1 MTAPANTAPGILI
14 VDDHELVRL
23 GLCALIAS
31 HSGSGSG
38 TEPVATLEAS
48 TLADAMHL
56 YARHAGSIVLVLL
69 DLHLPDTHGL
79 SGLRAFLARF
89 PAAPIVVL
97 SGDADPALKRQARE
111 AGAHAFLP
119 KAGQLADVIDYLAA
133 RGLLDPAPP
142 GRAVTPTARL
152 TESHDAQGAREVR
165 THDGERLRLTRRQAE
180 LLDWLLAGRSNREI
194 AEHVHLAEG
203 TVKNHVSALLLM
215 FGVRSRAE
223 LISRLR

>member
-1 MTAPANTAPGILI
+1 MPAEPRILI

-31 HSGSGSG
+31 HAGNG
-38 TEPVATLEAS
+38 TEPIATLEAS

-56 YARHAGSIVLVLL
+56 YAQHTDSIVLVLL

-79 SGLRAFLARF
+79 SGLRELLARF
-89 PAAPIVVL
+89 PAAPIGVL

-111 AGAHAFLP
+111 AGALAFLP

-133 RGLLDPAPP
+133 RGLLEPAPP
-142 GRAVTPTARL
+142 GGAATPTARL
-152 TESHDAQGAREVR
+152 TESHDIQAVREVR

-180 LLDWLLAGRSNREI
+180 LLDGLLAGRSNREI

-215 FGVRSRAE
+215 FGVRSRAQ